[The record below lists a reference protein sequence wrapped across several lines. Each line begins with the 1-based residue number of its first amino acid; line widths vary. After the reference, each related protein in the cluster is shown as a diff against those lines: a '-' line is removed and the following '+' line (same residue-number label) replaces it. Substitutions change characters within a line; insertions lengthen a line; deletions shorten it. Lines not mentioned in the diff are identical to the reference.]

1 MGTIIA
7 FILLAVVLIILGIA
21 LSKVSAEKEIYMS
34 KYKDLDKSYRSVLN
48 AETEKLNNT
57 IKNLKEELDRK
68 TKKLDEYMKKEIDL
82 KEEIKNYKQ
91 NHTNFIKEVPMRSLA
106 FATEV
111 VVPREFRNDK
121 DYMDT
126 INNAACNKLAEAI
139 CENEAYEVTENF
151 DPVYNQYHLRY
162 MFRFFK

>member
-1 MGTIIA
+1 MGIIIA

-48 AETEKLNNT
+48 TETEKLNDA
-57 IKNLKEELDRK
+57 IKENICLKEKLDIKTKELDKK
-68 TKKLDEYMKKEIDL
+68 TTLLKKYE
-82 KEEIKNYKQ
+82 N
-91 NHTNFIKEVPMRSLA
+91 NHTNFIKEIPMRSLA
-106 FATEV
+106 FTTEV

-151 DPVYNQYHLRY
+151 DPLYNQYHLRY

>member
-1 MGTIIA
+1 MGVLIA
-7 FILLAVVLIILGIA
+7 FILLSVVLIILGIT
-21 LSKVSAEKEIYMS
+21 LSKVSAEKEIYMN

-48 AETEKLNNT
+48 DETEKLNDA
-57 IKNLKEELDRK
+57 IKENICLKEELDMK
-68 TKKLDEYMKKEIDL
+68 TKELDKKITLL
-82 KEEIKNYKQ
+82 KKYENDHTSFVKQ
-91 NHTNFIKEVPMRSLA
+91 VPMRSLA

-111 VVPREFRNDK
+111 VVPREFRDDK

>member
-1 MGTIIA
+1 MGIIIA
-7 FILLAVVLIILGIA
+7 FTLLAVVLIILGIA
-21 LSKVSAEKEIYMS
+21 LSKVSAEKEIYMN
-34 KYKDLDKSYRSVLN
+34 KYQDLDKSYRSVLN
-48 AETEKLNNT
+48 AETEKLNDA
-57 IKNLKEELDRK
+57 IKENICLKEKLDIK
-68 TKKLDEYMKKEIDL
+68 TKEYMKKELDL
-82 KEEIKNYKQ
+82 KKEIENLKQ
-91 NHTNFIKEVPMRSLA
+91 DHTCFVKQVPMRSLA

-162 MFRFFK
+162 MFRFYK

>member
-7 FILLAVVLIILGIA
+7 FILLSVVLIILGIA

-48 AETEKLNNT
+48 AETEKLNDT
-57 IKNLKEELDRK
+57 IKNLKKELDRK
-68 TKKLDEYMKKEIDL
+68 TKKLDECMKKEIDL

-91 NHTNFIKEVPMRSLA
+91 DHTSFVKQVPMRSLA

-126 INNAACNKLAEAI
+126 INNRRTTGRAQGVEVDSQVHVPRLSACHRLLQGTRI
-139 CENEAYEVTENF
+139 
-151 DPVYNQYHLRY
+151 
-162 MFRFFK
+162 

>member
-7 FILLAVVLIILGIA
+7 FILLSVVLIILGIA
-21 LSKVSAEKEIYMS
+21 LSKASAEKEIYMS

-48 AETEKLNNT
+48 AETEKLNDA
-57 IKNLKEELDRK
+57 IKQNICLKEELDNK
-68 TKKLDEYMKKEIDL
+68 VTLLKKYENDHTSFV
-82 KEEIKNYKQ
+82 KQ
-91 NHTNFIKEVPMRSLA
+91 VPMRSLA

-111 VVPREFRNDK
+111 IVPREFRNDK

-126 INNAACNKLAEAI
+126 INNAACIKLAEAI
-139 CENEAYEVTENF
+139 CENEAYEVAENF
-151 DPVYNQYHLRY
+151 DPVYNQYHLKY

>member
-1 MGTIIA
+1 MGIIIA
-7 FILLAVVLIILGIA
+7 FILLVVVLIILFIA
-21 LSKVSAEKEIYMS
+21 LSKVSSEKEIYMS
-34 KYKDLDKSYRSVLN
+34 RYRDLDKSYRSVLN
-48 AETEKLNNT
+48 TETEKLNDA
-57 IKNLKEELDRK
+57 IKKNICLKEELDMK
-68 TKKLDEYMKKEIDL
+68 TKELDKKTTLL
-82 KEEIKNYKQ
+82 KKYENDNTSFVKQ
-91 NHTNFIKEVPMRSLA
+91 VPMRSLA

-121 DYMDT
+121 NYMDT

-151 DPVYNQYHLRY
+151 DPVYNQYQLRY

>member
-1 MGTIIA
+1 MGVIIA
-7 FILLAVVLIILGIA
+7 FILLSIVLIILGIA

-34 KYKDLDKSYRSVLN
+34 KYRDLDKSYRSVLN
-48 AETEKLNNT
+48 TETEKLNDA
-57 IKNLKEELDRK
+57 IKKNICLKEELDMK
-68 TKKLDEYMKKEIDL
+68 TKELDKKTTLL
-82 KEEIKNYKQ
+82 KKYEED
-91 NHTNFIKEVPMRSLA
+91 HTNFIKEVPMRSLA

>member
-1 MGTIIA
+1 MGVIIA

-21 LSKVSAEKEIYMS
+21 LSKASAEKEIYMS
-34 KYKDLDKSYRSVLN
+34 RYKDLDKSYRSVLN
-48 AETEKLNNT
+48 AETEKLNDA
-57 IKNLKEELDRK
+57 IKQNIRLKEELDMK
-68 TKKLDEYMKKEIDL
+68 TKELDKKTIL
-82 KEEIKNYKQ
+82 LKNYEN
-91 NHTNFIKEVPMRSLA
+91 NHTSFVKQVPMRSLA

>member
-1 MGTIIA
+1 MGIIIA
-7 FILLAVVLIILGIA
+7 FILLVVVLIILFIA
-21 LSKVSAEKEIYMS
+21 LSKVSSEKEIYMS
-34 KYKDLDKSYRSVLN
+34 RYRDLDKSYRSVLN
-48 AETEKLNNT
+48 TETEKLNDA
-57 IKNLKEELDRK
+57 IKKNICLKEELDMK
-68 TKKLDEYMKKEIDL
+68 TKELDKKTTLL
-82 KEEIKNYKQ
+82 KKYENDNTSFVKQ
-91 NHTNFIKEVPMRSLA
+91 VPMRSLA

>member
-1 MGTIIA
+1 MGIIIA
-7 FILLAVVLIILGIA
+7 FILLSIVLIILGIA
-21 LSKVSAEKEIYMS
+21 LSKVSSEKEIYMS
-34 KYKDLDKSYRSVLN
+34 KYMDLDKSYRSVLN
-48 AETEKLNNT
+48 TETEKLNDA
-57 IKNLKEELDRK
+57 IKKNICLKEELDMK
-68 TKKLDEYMKKEIDL
+68 TKELDKKTTLL
-82 KEEIKNYKQ
+82 KKYEND
-91 NHTNFIKEVPMRSLA
+91 HTSFIKEVPMRSLA

-162 MFRFFK
+162 MFRFYK